1 MITSHGNRM
10 KNTPYSC
17 ILNSLLY
24 TPLPQAPSLLI
35 TLIQMFLEFSKA
47 PNDYV
52 TRKPDDDPDLLN
64 EYSVFGS
71 DQTHGAIQVHY
82 TPFVQYQ
89 YHTDVSHGFAYCMV
103 LVKSLT
109 EIFNHQCSTYVTPDN
124 VPLP

>member
-1 MITSHGNRM
+1 M

-82 TPFVQYQ
+82 TIRTVPVP
-89 YHTDVSHGFAYCMV
+89 HRCKPWVCLLHGAGEVF
-103 LVKSLT
+103 
-109 EIFNHQCSTYVTPDN
+109 D
-124 VPLP
+124 